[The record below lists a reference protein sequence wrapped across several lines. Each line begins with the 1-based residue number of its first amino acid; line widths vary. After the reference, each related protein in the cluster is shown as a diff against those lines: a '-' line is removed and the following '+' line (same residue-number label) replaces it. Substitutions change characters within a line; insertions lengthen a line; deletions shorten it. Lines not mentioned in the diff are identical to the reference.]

1 MASPWLTMVGAAAEA
16 AAEAAAG
23 VFTGG
28 ILCSR
33 RGSLSSG
40 SGLAAQGEGLAG
52 LAHHADDLLDGD
64 LVALLADA
72 LEDGTVLLALHV
84 EGGLA
89 GLDGK
94 QIVAG
99 LDGVALLDIPLAQDG
114 AVLGQALLGHADEQ
128 HVAGGRSLGGRS
140 RRSRRGSSRSGS
152 RRRGGSGGGIVR
164 LEALAGLT
172 HHAHQ
177 RLHGDLVPLLTDAL
191 EDGAVLL
198 ALHVEGGLAG
208 LDGEHKV
215 ALFHGIAFLDI
226 PFAQDGAVLGQA
238 LLRHTNQ

>member
-1 MASPWLTMVGAAAEA
+1 MVGAAA
-16 AAEAAAG
+16 AAAG
-23 VFTGG
+23 
-28 ILCSR
+28 
-33 RGSLSSG
+33 
-40 SGLAAQGEGLAG
+40 AAA
-52 LAHHADDLLDGD
+52 
-64 LVALLADA
+64 
-72 LEDGTVLLALHV
+72 VLLALHV

-99 LDGVALLDIPLAQDG
+99 LDGVAFLDIPLAQDG

-140 RRSRRGSSRSGS
+140 RRSSSRSGS
-152 RRRGGSGGGIVR
+152 RIVR

-198 ALHVEGGLAG
+198 ALHVEGSLAG
-208 LDGEHKV
+208 LNGEHKV
-215 ALFHGIAFLDI
+215 AFFHGIAFLDI

>member
-1 MASPWLTMVGAAAEA
+1 MVDH
-16 AAEAAAG
+16 
-23 VFTGG
+23 GG
-28 ILCSR
+28 SRGSRGRGGRRSGSSR

-72 LEDGTVLLALHV
+72 LEDGAVLLALHV

-99 LDGVALLDIPLAQDG
+99 LDGVAFLDIPLAQDG

-152 RRRGGSGGGIVR
+152 RRRGSSGGGIVR